1 MNNNK
6 REGYMT
12 TLNINVKIDCLY
24 ELVKQLDEVYM
35 LGGVENKEAWEGLKL
50 GVFEAKA
57 KIDHDN
63 ESMYMRCLLRNL
75 GVDITEELYG
85 QVEKKVLQGYCVR
98 HVRDL

>member
-1 MNNNK
+1 MNNK

-12 TLNINVKIDCLY
+12 TLNVNAKIDDLY
-24 ELVKQLDEVYM
+24 EMVKQLDIPKDGLDV
-35 LGGVENKEAWEGLKL
+35 NNEAWEGLKL